1 MKNETS
7 LQPSNST
14 LTISAAEVIQ
24 IVEAHLK
31 NRLVTSKIKVVSRK
45 AQVSDDGYE
54 NHEFTGITFNLYIPS
69 PE

>member
-31 NRLVTSKIKVVSRK
+31 NRLVTSTIKVVSSK
-45 AQVSDDGYE
+45 AQVSDDGYD
-54 NHEFTGITFNLYIPS
+54 NHELTGITFNLYIPS
-69 PE
+69 PV